1 MKLRFKRRDVN
12 GRGFRDDAGAIDRV
26 LGDEVGSDTTDE
38 DSFDLEPLVEALF
51 NDAPTADI
59 RTLRDRGIDGAQF
72 FESELRPNWQGCSQG
87 ERSAKVE
94 AFVRLANVLGADDPA
109 GLGPVVRT
117 KVLVLAWAYDRLYG
131 RNLSRQ
137 LARKPQQF
145 GRFDLH
151 EAGTAPVREDAS
163 A

>member
-1 MKLRFKRRDVN
+1 MRRDGN
-12 GRGFRDDAGAIDRV
+12 GRDLRGDADAIDRV
-26 LGDEVGSDTTDE
+26 LGGVVGSDPPDE
-38 DSFDLEPLVEALF
+38 DSFDLESLVEALF
-51 NDAPTADI
+51 DDAPTADI

-72 FESELRPNWQGCSQG
+72 FESELRPNWEGSSQG

-94 AFVRLANVLGADDPA
+94 AFVRLANVLGSDDPA

-145 GRFDLH
+145 GRFELASSLH
-151 EAGTAPVREDAS
+151 GDAS
-163 A
+163 S

>member
-1 MKLRFKRRDVN
+1 VRLRFRRRHLRD
-12 GRGFRDDAGAIDRV
+12 GQFREDADAIERV
-26 LGDEVGSDTTDE
+26 LGDELGSDAADE

-51 NDAPTADI
+51 EAAPTADI
-59 RTLRDRGIDGAQF
+59 RTLRDRDVDAGEF
-72 FESELRPNWQGCSQG
+72 FEAELRPNWEGCSQG

-94 AFVRLANVLGADDPA
+94 AFVRLANVLGPDDPA

-137 LARKPQQF
+137 LARKPQRFGQF
-145 GRFDLH
+145 EDLS
-151 EAGTAPVREDAS
+151 PLREDAS